1 MENFKLPGPIGSD
14 IPFGT
19 LHVWHWAA
27 GQPRARVNIS
37 EYLGD
42 VGFVMG
48 RDKITPE
55 EYDTLSHALD
65 AYHRTAPHYPGRLNL
80 CEALRPLPDGESG
93 FYLQGHAGRYA
104 LAPELSEA
112 LTAAGWIYDVTPD
125 TTYFQVIRGRLFA
138 KYQQIIGS
146 RCLCEV
152 AE

>member
-1 MENFKLPGPIGSD
+1 MNPFKLPGPIGAD
-14 IPFGT
+14 IPFEE
-19 LHVWHWAA
+19 LHAWQWA
-27 GQPRARVNIS
+27 GNQPRARVDIFT
-37 EYLGD
+37 YLSD
-42 VGFVMG
+42 LGFVKG
-48 RDKITPE
+48 RDKITSE
-55 EYDTLSHALD
+55 EFDILKYAFD
-65 AYHRTAPHYPGRLNL
+65 AFHRTAPHYPGRVKLS
-80 CEALRPLPDGESG
+80 EALRPLPDGAPG

-112 LTAAGWIYDVTPD
+112 LTQAGWIYDVKPD